1 MKQYT
6 KNGEIKTRNQI
17 VLRVTKTIVRD
28 GVEKEVEMN
37 VYNPTE
43 EMILA
48 DGWVEYIPPQVD
60 PQPQRKSKLAVMQ
73 EIVLEQY
80 NQRTDISDIEALD
93 RMVVIYDWEYYVG
106 KVLKYGQVVVYDDKV
121 WRVRQEHTVLEVY
134 PPSLNTASLYEVI
147 EIIPTGEKDDPIPYT
162 PPMEIFLDKY
172 YTEDNILYV
181 CTRGS
186 GGVLTHNLKDLIN
199 LYVSIVE

>member
-6 KNGEIKTRNQI
+6 KNGEIKTRNKI
-17 VLRVTKTIVRD
+17 VLRVTKTIVKD

-48 DGWVEYIPPQVD
+48 DGWVEYVPPQVD

-73 EIVLEQY
+73 EIVLENY
-80 NQRTDISDIEALD
+80 NSRTDIADSEALD
-93 RMVVIYDWEYYVG
+93 RMVVIYDWEHYVG
-106 KVLKYGQVVVYDDKV
+106 KTLKQGQVVVYDDRV
-121 WRVRQEHTVLEVY
+121 WRVRQEHSVLEVY

-147 EIIPTGEKDDPIPYT
+147 EILPTGEKDDPIPYM
-162 PPMEIFLDKY
+162 PPMEVFSGKY
-172 YTEDNILYV
+172 YIEDNLLYL
-181 CTRGS
+181 CNRDS
-186 GGVLTHNLKDLIN
+186 GTALTHKLADLIN
-199 LYVSIVE
+199 VYVIKV